1 VYWPGWSPPWHQVR
15 VSPRVM
21 SVRIDE
27 SLYFANARGLE
38 DRLYDAALLRP
49 QTEHVILMGT
59 AINHLDASAVD
70 SLLSLNQRLDD
81 AGIRLHLSE
90 IKGPVMDQL
99 QHTTLPVL
107 LTGQIFL
114 TQYQAIRALAPESIE
129 ENPAPPCSPV

>member
-1 VYWPGWSPPWHQVR
+1 
-15 VSPRVM
+15 
-21 SVRIDE
+21 
-27 SLYFANARGLE
+27 
-38 DRLYDAALLRP
+38 
-49 QTEHVILMGT
+49 MGT

-81 AGIRLHLSE
+81 AGIRLHQSE